1 MTERGAERPI
11 VVGRVTAVFGIK
23 GFVKVA
29 SFTDPP
35 ENLVDYRPWL
45 LESDGRW
52 QPVRVEGVQ
61 RHSKGFIA
69 RLDGCDDRDEADRF
83 TGRDLAVP
91 RSELPAAEP
100 GEFYWFDLIG
110 LEVRTPAGERLGRV
124 TRIQETGANDV
135 LVVED
140 QEREQEH
147 LIPFVDKVV
156 PDVDLAAGRI
166 TADWDPDF

>member
-1 MTERGAERPI
+1 MTENGAERPI

-35 ENLVDYRPWL
+35 ENLLDYRPWL
-45 LESDGRW
+45 LEFDGRW
-52 QPVRVEGVQ
+52 QAVRVESVR
-61 RHSKGFIA
+61 RHAKGFIA
-69 RLDGCDDRDEADRF
+69 RLDDCDDRDEAERF

-110 LEVRTPAGERLGRV
+110 LEVVTPAGERLGRV

-140 QEREQEH
+140 REREH
-147 LIPFVDKVV
+147 LIPFVEKVV
-156 PDVDLAAGRI
+156 PEVDLVAGRI

>member
-1 MTERGAERPI
+1 VTESGAERPI

-35 ENLVDYRPWL
+35 ENLLDYRPWL

-52 QPVRVEGVQ
+52 QPVRVDSVQ

-69 RLDGCDDRDEADRF
+69 RLDGCDDRDEAERF

-110 LEVRTPAGERLGRV
+110 LEVVTPEGERLGRV
-124 TRIQETGANDV
+124 VRIQETGANDV

-140 QEREQEH
+140 REREH
-147 LIPFVDKVV
+147 LIPFVEKVV

>member
-1 MTERGAERPI
+1 MTESGAERSI

-29 SFTDPP
+29 SFTDPA
-35 ENLVDYRPWL
+35 ENLLDYRPWL

-52 QPVRVEGVQ
+52 QPVRVDAVQ

-91 RSELPAAEP
+91 RSELPEAGP

-110 LEVRTPAGERLGRV
+110 LEVMTPAGKRLGRV

-140 QEREQEH
+140 REREH
-147 LIPFVDKVV
+147 LIPFVEKVV
-156 PDVDLAAGRI
+156 PDVDLATGRI

>member
-1 MTERGAERPI
+1 MTEGGAENTI

-29 SFTDPP
+29 SFTDPA
-35 ENLVDYRPWL
+35 ENLLDYRPWL

-52 QPVRVEGVQ
+52 QPIRVDTVQ

-91 RSELPAAEP
+91 RSELPEAEP

-110 LEVRTPAGERLGRV
+110 LEVVTTAGKRIGRV

-140 QEREQEH
+140 RERQH
-147 LIPFVDKVV
+147 LIPFVEKVV
-156 PDVDLAAGRI
+156 PDVDLATGRI

>member
-11 VVGRVTAVFGIK
+11 VVGRVTAVFGVK

-35 ENLVDYRPWL
+35 ENLLEYRPWL
-45 LESDGRW
+45 LEQEGRW
-52 QPVRVEGVQ
+52 QTVRLDAVQ

-69 RLDGCDDRDEADRF
+69 RLDGCDDRDAAERF

-91 RSELPAAEP
+91 RSELPVAQP

-110 LEVRTPAGERLGRV
+110 LEVVTPAGERLGRV

-140 QEREQEH
+140 REREH
-147 LIPFVDKVV
+147 LIPFVEKVV
-156 PDVDLAAGRI
+156 PDVDLDAGRI